1 MLILIYNKGIMD
13 GNNLENNLDNK
24 QFEPV
29 QQPVAPTV
37 PAAPV
42 EPVAPTAPVMP
53 TEPIAPVASAEPII
67 SAAPATTPV
76 VAATESVELTT
87 QPVESTKL
95 AELAESMQTASD
107 AQENKIDE
115 AVANVMAESA
125 EVKAADKMKKNDKI
139 ILIVLGVIVGIL
151 VIVMA
156 VTLIVMNLS
165 KGANSVGGNEGNSGV
180 VIEDEDGDDEPIENT
195 ELSAGTVTTTI
206 DGQEVAYSAAYL
218 VDGIDATIGSGT
230 YESAVDGQAVFLV
243 INGGSLTIK
252 GEVNINK
259 TGTGALQGE
268 GGDSYGLNSAIV
280 VFGEG
285 SSATINGATITT
297 SALGANA
304 IVAMAGAT
312 VDVQDATIETSA
324 DNSRGLYVVYGG
336 AITAN
341 TVTISTRGSSSAALA
356 TDRGEG
362 SITASDMVLS
372 TEGAGSPLIYSTGE
386 ITVSSSTGTANGAQI
401 AVIDGKNSITLDGC
415 DFSTNG
421 IGNRNSIDNAA
432 VMIYQS
438 TPSDASEEAGSFT
451 ATDSTFTIL
460 SSSSVYTTAPFF
472 FITNTVAD
480 INLTDVKASFYADG
494 YFVLAS
500 GTSEWGTP
508 GENGATVTFSAVRLD
523 ATNQNIGIDEN
534 SSVTGL

>member
-1 MLILIYNKGIMD
+1 MD
-13 GNNLENNLDNK
+13 GNNFENDLNNDIK
-24 QFEPV
+24 TSE
-29 QQPVAPTV
+29 QPVAPV
-37 PAAPV
+37 AQ
-42 EPVAPTAPVMP
+42 PVAPMEQPV
-53 TEPIAPVASAEPII
+53 APVAQPMVSAERPII
-67 SAAPATTPV
+67 SSEQPLQN
-76 VAATESVELTT
+76 VAD
-87 QPVESTKL
+87 
-95 AELAESMQTASD
+95 ASD
-107 AQENKIDE
+107 NSIDE
-115 AVANVMAESA
+115 AMAEVMAESA
-125 EVKAADKMKKNDKI
+125 ISSATAMDQKKSNKTMI
-139 ILIVLGVIVGIL
+139 ILA
-151 VIVMA
+151 A
-156 VTLIVMNLS
+156 VAAVLIVAMVAMLVVMNFI
-165 KGANSVGGNEGNSGV
+165 KPGTTGGNSGGV
-180 VIEDEDGDDEPIENT
+180 VDNGGGSIQDDEPIENT

-230 YESAVDGQAVFLV
+230 YESAVDGQTVFLV

-297 SALGANA
+297 SAPGANA
-304 IVAMAGAT
+304 IAAMAGAT

-324 DNSRGLYVVYGG
+324 DNSRGLYAVYGG
-336 AITAN
+336 VITAN

-401 AVIDGKNSITLDGC
+401 AVIDGKNSITLDSC

-451 ATDSTFTIL
+451 AADSTFTIL

-480 INLTDVKASFYADG
+480 IDLTDVKASFYADG